1 MQLISVRIIEEYIGE
16 IPPEIRYYLKFIIKK
31 HILKEWRSNMFY
43 KIQESENKIKNY
55 LLKNKIVLFNI
66 LISVISLLIRLTLIQ
81 FRTSDYNGCLHPWMV
96 AIKQNGGIF
105 ALGKQ
110 IGDYNIVY
118 QFLIAIG
125 SYIPIND
132 LYLYKGLSILFDFIL
147 AAGVGLLVSKLVAN
161 NKAIYFSLSYAVI
174 LLLPT
179 VLFNSALW
187 AQCDSIYTTFI
198 VFSLVFLLQRKYT
211 CSFIFLGLAFAFKF
225 QTIFIL
231 PFYLVLYFVNHKIF
245 IYHYLITILTF
256 WLCGLPAYLEGRSIF
271 SPFSIYMHQAGTY
284 KLLFMHF
291 YNFTG
296 LLGTKAN
303 NLMNYEFLA
312 KGLMLLTIAILVIG
326 FMVFITKYSQN
337 PILILGLA
345 TWTVYTCVMFL
356 PSIHERYSFM
366 VDILLII
373 LAFSNKKYISISI
386 LEILNSFMS
395 YTIYLFANNANVIVF
410 SYISVLIYCYF
421 TFVFFSELF
430 NNTFSKRII
439 Q

>member
-1 MQLISVRIIEEYIGE
+1 MLYR
-16 IPPEIRYYLKFIIKK
+16 
-31 HILKEWRSNMFY
+31 
-43 KIQESENKIKNY
+43 IQESENRIKSQVLKSK
-55 LLKNKIVLFNI
+55 LLLFNI
-66 LISVISLLIRLTLIQ
+66 FISVISLLIRLTLIQ
-81 FRTSDYNGCLHPWMV
+81 YRTSDYNEFLHPWMM
-96 AIKQNGGIF
+96 AIKQGGGIS
-105 ALGKQ
+105 ALRRQ
-110 IGDYNIVY
+110 IGDYNVLY

-147 AAGVGLLVSKLVAN
+147 AAGVGLIVSSLATN
-161 NKAIYFSLSYAVI
+161 NKKIYFSLSYAIV

-179 VLFNSALW
+179 VCFNSALW
-187 AQCDSIYTTFI
+187 AQCDSIYTTFVI
-198 VFSLVFLLQRKYT
+198 FSLAFLLQRKYNY
-211 CSFIFLGLAFAFKF
+211 SFVFLGLAFAFKF

-231 PFYLVLYFVNHKIF
+231 PFYLVLYLVDHKIF
-245 IYHYLITILTF
+245 IYHYLIAILAF

-271 SPFSIYMHQAGTY
+271 SSFLIYMHQTGTY
-284 KLLFMHF
+284 KLLFMNF
-291 YNFTG
+291 YNFPG
-296 LLGTKAN
+296 LFGTKAN
-303 NLMNYEFLA
+303 NLMNYGYLA
-312 KGLMLLTIAILVIG
+312 KALMLLTVAILAIG
-326 FMVFITKYSQN
+326 FMIFITKYSQN

-373 LAFSNKKYISISI
+373 LAFSNKKYISISV

-410 SYISVLIYCYF
+410 SYISVLVYCYF

-430 NNTFSKRII
+430 SDKLVKE
-439 Q
+439 